1 MGRHSSPSQGP
12 FYRSIAGWAALWVTI
27 AVITGIAVW
36 LTVTTIGGPEVTP
49 TAATEP
55 RETSEPEPEPTEE
68 STDDPVI
75 VASVSPTPEE
85 TRTPELIT
93 EGVTVQVLNGTAQ
106 PDAAQTMAD
115 RLGGLGFTVVT
126 VEESSRT
133 YQETT
138 VFWSSD
144 ASREAAE
151 ALAVRF
157 GWVAGPQPGNLST
170 SVSLHVVVGADE
182 T

>member
-12 FYRSIAGWAALWVTI
+12 FYRSVVGWAALWVTI

-36 LTVTTIGGPEVTP
+36 LIVNTISGPEVTP

-55 RETSEPEPEPTEE
+55 QETSEPELEP
-68 STDDPVI
+68 TDDPVI
-75 VASVSPTPEE
+75 AASVSPTPEPEE
-85 TRTPELIT
+85 TKSPKLIT

-106 PDAAQTMAD
+106 PDAAQAMAD
-115 RLGGLGFTVVT
+115 RLGGLGFTVVI
-126 VEESSRT
+126 VEEASRT

-151 ALAVRF
+151 ALAGRF
-157 GWVAGPQPGNLST
+157 GWVAEPQPGNLS
-170 SVSLHVVVGADE
+170 SEVSIHVVVGADE